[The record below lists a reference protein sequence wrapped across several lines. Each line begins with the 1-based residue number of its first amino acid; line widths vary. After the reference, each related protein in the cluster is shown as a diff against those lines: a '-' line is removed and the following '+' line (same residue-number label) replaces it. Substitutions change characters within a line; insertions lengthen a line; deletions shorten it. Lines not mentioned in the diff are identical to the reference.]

1 MPIQVFSD
9 LFLPNS
15 VISSGV
21 RGKNMRQNTRTR
33 TQGGFEQINVN
44 WTKTLRQYEIGT
56 VPMKISQWR
65 DIETLHEITEGGA
78 FGFLM
83 EDPKDNTVT
92 QATGLV
98 GLPAP
103 VNGVVP
109 AGLQL
114 YKRSIDARSQ
124 RYKDRA
130 ITRPQLTTFTL
141 YQNGTAVLPGSY
153 TLDPV
158 KGLLAIG
165 ADPASLTWTG
175 KFYVPVHF
183 LDDFIDWD
191 LIAPGGVDQR
201 FLAGPSVVL
210 QEVRE

>member
-1 MPIQVFSD
+1 MPIQVFND
-9 LFLPNS
+9 VFLPNS

-21 RGKNMRQNTRTR
+21 RGKNMRNNTRTR
-33 TQGGFEQINVN
+33 NQGGFEQINVN

-56 VPMKISQWR
+56 VPMKLEAWQA
-65 DIETLHEITEGGA
+65 IETLQEITDGGA

-83 EDPKDNTVT
+83 EDPKDSHVT
-92 QATGLV
+92 RANGLV
-98 GLPAP
+98 GTPAP

-114 YKRSIDARSQ
+114 YKRSTDARSQ
-124 RYKDRA
+124 RYRDRA
-130 ITRPQLTTFTL
+130 ITRPDSASFSLF
-141 YQNGTAVLPGSY
+141 QNGILMAPGTY
-153 TLDPV
+153 TLDV
-158 KGLLAIG
+158 TKGLLTTSA
-165 ADPASLTWTG
+165 AAESLTWSG